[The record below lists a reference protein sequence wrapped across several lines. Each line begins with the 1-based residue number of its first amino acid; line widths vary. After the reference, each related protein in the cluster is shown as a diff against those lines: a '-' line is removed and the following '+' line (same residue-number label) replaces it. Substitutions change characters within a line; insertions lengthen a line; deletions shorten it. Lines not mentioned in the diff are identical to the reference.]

1 MSAPLPVAL
10 PQPPTAV
17 GPAGSSSPARLR
29 WRRWRLPL
37 ALAAAVLATALVGLL
52 VLRPTSTGYLD
63 PANVAPDGTRAVV
76 NVLREHGVDVRVR
89 NRFEDVAADLR
100 QDTRATVVVARTDL
114 LLGER
119 VQNLRRVVDQAGADL
134 VLVEAGP
141 ALLADLE
148 LPLAVVPP
156 DPSAPQSETEPQFR
170 EPQCA
175 DIVAARAGSALA
187 GGIAYVPSLAADRAI
202 TSCYRQS
209 GGAGYVAL
217 TGPGG
222 GRTTVLGS
230 GAALTNERLADG
242 GNAALAIG
250 TLGRAPRVVWW
261 TPNPADTG
269 AIAPPSLVDLL
280 PGWLPWAVA
289 QLVVALLVTFGWRAR
304 RLGRLV
310 YEPLPVVVRS
320 VETTLGRAR
329 LYRRARA
336 RGRAAQ
342 VLRTAA
348 LRRIA
353 VRCNMSRMA
362 DPHEV
367 AAVVAARV
375 RRPGPDI
382 TALLVGADPTDDAAL
397 VNLARALDDL
407 ETEVRHP

>member
-10 PQPPTAV
+10 LEAPAAV
-17 GPAGSSSPARLR
+17 EPAGSSNPARLR

-37 ALAAAVLATALVGLL
+37 ALAAVVLATALVGL
-52 VLRPTSTGYLD
+52 VLLGPTSTGYLD

-89 NRFEDVAADLR
+89 NRFDDVAADLG

-114 LLGER
+114 LLGDR
-119 VQNLRRVVDQAGADL
+119 TQDLRRVVDQVGADL
-134 VLVEAGP
+134 VLVEASP

-156 DPSAPQSETEPQFR
+156 DPSAPQSEAEPQFR

-187 GGIAYVPSLAADRAI
+187 GGLAYVPSLGADRAI
-202 TSCYRQS
+202 TSCYRHG

-230 GAALTNERLADG
+230 GAALTNERLADR
-242 GNAALAIG
+242 GNAALAVG
-250 TLGRAPRVVWW
+250 TLGLQPRVVWW

-269 AIAPPSLVDLL
+269 ATAPPSLVDLL
-280 PGWLPWAVA
+280 PNWLPWAVG

-304 RLGRLV
+304 RMGRLV

-353 VRCNMSRMA
+353 LRCNMSRMA

-382 TALLVGADPTDDAAL
+382 TALLVGADPTDDTAL